1 MAAPVDIADLCLL
14 ILGKP
19 TIASFGDNSNAARAI
34 NTSYDLLRRKMQE
47 GPGTWR
53 FTIIRT
59 TLAALTSVPASGP
72 YVQQFALPSDFLRP
86 LQIGDTYAGLDMS
99 DYRQGPTDADYSIEG
114 NILLCDYGAP
124 VSLMY
129 VADTTNTTLF
139 NANFSIALAA
149 ELAYYNCERL
159 TGSDAKQEA
168 ALKRKEKAYSD
179 AAASNAMWS
188 PPGHNADSEWITARM
203 GNA

>member
-1 MAAPVDIADLCLL
+1 MSAPVDIADLCLL

-19 TIASFGDNSNAARAI
+19 SIASFADNSNTARAI
-34 NTSYDLLRRKMQE
+34 NISYDQLRRKMQE

-53 FTIIRT
+53 FTIKRT
-59 TLAALTSVPASGP
+59 SLPALTTQPASGP
-72 YVQQFALPSDFLRP
+72 FQQQFALPSDFLRP
-86 LQIGDTYAGLDMS
+86 LQVGDTYAGLDMS
-99 DYRQGPTDADYSIEG
+99 DYRQGPTDADYSIESG
-114 NILLCDYGAP
+114 ILLCDYGVP

-129 VADTTNTTLF
+129 VSDTSNTTLF
-139 NANFSIALAA
+139 NPNFSIALAA

-168 ALKRKEKAYSD
+168 ALKRRDKAYSD

>member
-1 MAAPVDIADLCLL
+1 MAAPVDIADLALE

-19 TIASFGDNSNAARAI
+19 SIASFTDNSNTARAI
-34 NTSYDLLRRKMQE
+34 NTTYDLLRRKMQE

-53 FTIIRT
+53 FTIKRAS
-59 TLAALTSVPASGP
+59 LPALTTTPVSGP

-114 NILLCDYGAP
+114 NLLLCDYGSP
-124 VSLMY
+124 VSFMY

-139 NANFSIALAA
+139 NANFCIALAA
-149 ELAYYNCERL
+149 EIAWVNCERL
-159 TGSDAKQEA
+159 TGSDAKQA
-168 ALKRKEKAYSD
+168 AAEKRKDKAYSD

>member
-149 ELAYYNCERL
+149 EMAYYNCERL

>member
-1 MAAPVDIADLCLL
+1 MSAPVDIADLALN

-19 TIASFGDNSNAARAI
+19 TIASFTDNSNTARAI
-34 NTSYDLLRRKMQE
+34 NVSYDLLRRKMQE

-53 FTIIRT
+53 FTIKRAS
-59 TLAALTSVPASGP
+59 LAALTTVPISGP
-72 YVQQFALPSDFLRP
+72 FQQQFALPSDFLRP

-114 NILLCDYGAP
+114 GILLCDYGSP
-124 VSLMY
+124 LSLQY
-129 VADTTNTTLF
+129 VGDTTNTTLF
-139 NANFSIALAA
+139 NANFNVALAC
-149 ELAYYNCERL
+149 EMAYYNCERL

-168 ALKRKEKAYSD
+168 ALKRKDKAYSD
-179 AAASNAMWS
+179 AAASNAFWN